1 MYRLLRSP
9 MCEYLVNFLH
19 KLRQLPERYMMNSVL
34 ENFTIL
40 QVRHWGP
47 SRAAEVVGSAHDI
60 LSALGPFHLGNSQ
73 EGPPAFFVLVW
84 GGGCSVLE
92 GTLKLG
98 GELKSWILILGP
110 HSGV

>member
-1 MYRLLRSP
+1 MS
-9 MCEYLVNFLH
+9 E
-19 KLRQLPERYMMNSVL
+19 
-34 ENFTIL
+34 
-40 QVRHWGP
+40 GP
-47 SRAAEVVGSAHDI
+47 STTFTVWSGTER
-60 LSALGPFHLGNSQ
+60 GPQKWHTPPPPPGIPTSQ